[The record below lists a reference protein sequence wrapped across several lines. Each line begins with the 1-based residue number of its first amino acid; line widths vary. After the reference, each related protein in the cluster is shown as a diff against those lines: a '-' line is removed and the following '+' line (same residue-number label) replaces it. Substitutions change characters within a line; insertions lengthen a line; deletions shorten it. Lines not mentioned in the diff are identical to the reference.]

1 MVKYCFKIVC
11 SDFLSIVFQFLV
23 LVNQSKHD
31 CEPLSALALDYVKK
45 ELEFEVC
52 QNCINPMLLNELA
65 TRPDIEFVKKFTQA
79 KFFREKFYRKL

>member
-31 CEPLSALALDYVKK
+31 CEPLSALALDYIKK
-45 ELEFEVC
+45 SLS
-52 QNCINPMLLNELA
+52 LKA
-65 TRPDIEFVKKFTQA
+65 R
-79 KFFREKFYRKL
+79 FFRGKFYCKLYYKQIINKLYYKQMPNYDKTAKNLIIQ